1 MRQANPKRVSRLS
14 RWLKDPLFAFL
25 LIGAAVF
32 AVESAWRAA
41 QRDAEHTI
49 VVPPAESRRLAALWQ
64 TQTGRA
70 PTPSELQ
77 GLLEEHV
84 REEILVREAK
94 RLRLDEG
101 DAIVRRRLVQKLAFL
116 TDDLA
121 IGEAVDEAALRR
133 YFEDNRE
140 RFETPAVVTFS
151 HIYFS
156 PEQRTDARADAERAL
171 AALDTDAWRSAGDPF
186 MLGRT
191 YAYASLERVRKD
203 FGDEFAAAVA
213 SRPAEGAWRGPLR
226 STYGQH
232 LVRVDANTPAR
243 SPDYAAAKQRVVAEF
258 DAERRAAANR
268 EYFEEL
274 RARYTV
280 EAP

>member
-25 LIGAAVF
+25 LIGAGVF

-41 QRDAEHTI
+41 QRDAEYTI
-49 VVPPAESRRLAALWQ
+49 VVPPAESRRLAELWQ
-64 TQTGRA
+64 AQTGRA

-116 TDDLA
+116 ADDLA
-121 IGEAVDEAALRR
+121 IGEAVDEAELRR

-140 RFETPAVVTFS
+140 RFQTPAVVTFS

-156 PEQRTDARADAERAL
+156 PEQREDARADAERAL
-171 AALDTDAWRSAGDPF
+171 AALDADAWRSAGDPF

-191 YAYASLERVRKD
+191 YAHASLERVRKD

-226 STYGQH
+226 SVYGQH

>member
-1 MRQANPKRVSRLS
+1 MRQENPKRVPRLS

-25 LIGAAVF
+25 LIGAGVF

-41 QRDAEHTI
+41 QRDAEYAI
-49 VVPPAESRRLAALWQ
+49 VVPPAESRRLAELWQ

-101 DAIVRRRLVQKLAFL
+101 DAIVRRRLVQKLSFL

-121 IGEAVDEAALRR
+121 IGEAVDEAELRR

-140 RFETPAVVTFS
+140 RFGTPAVVTFS

-156 PEQRTDARADAERAL
+156 PEQRADASADAERAL
-171 AALDTDAWRSAGDPF
+171 AALDAEAWRSAGDPF

-226 STYGQH
+226 SVYGQH

-243 SPDYAAAKQRVVAEF
+243 SPDYAAAKQRVAAEF

-280 EAP
+280 ETP

>member
-280 EAP
+280 ETP

>member
-1 MRQANPKRVSRLS
+1 MRPANPKRASRLS
-14 RWLKDPLFAFL
+14 RWLNDPLFAFL
-25 LIGAAVF
+25 LIGAGVF

-41 QRDAEHTI
+41 QRDAEYTI
-49 VVPPAESRRLAALWQ
+49 VVPPAESRRLAELWQ

-121 IGEAVDEAALRR
+121 IGEAVDEAELRR

-140 RFETPAVVTFS
+140 RFETPAAVTFS

-156 PEQRTDARADAERAL
+156 PEQRADARADAERVL
-171 AALDTDAWRSAGDPF
+171 AALDADAWRSAGDPF

-203 FGDEFAAAVA
+203 FGDAFAAAVA
-213 SRPAEGAWRGPLR
+213 SLPAEGAWQGPLR
-226 STYGQH
+226 SVYGQH
-232 LVRVDANTPAR
+232 LVRVDANTPVR

-280 EAP
+280 ETP

>member
-1 MRQANPKRVSRLS
+1 MRQANPKRVARLA

-25 LIGAAVF
+25 LIGAGVF

-41 QRDAEHTI
+41 QRDAEYII
-49 VVPPAESRRLAALWQ
+49 VVPPAESRRLAELWQ
-64 TQTGRA
+64 AQTGRA

-116 TDDLA
+116 ADDLA
-121 IGEAVDEAALRR
+121 IGEAVDEAELRR

-156 PEQRTDARADAERAL
+156 PEQRADARADAERAL
-171 AALDTDAWRSAGDPF
+171 VALDADAWRSAGDPF

-213 SRPAEGAWRGPLR
+213 SRPAEGVWRGPLR
-226 STYGQH
+226 SVYGQH

-274 RARYTV
+274 RVRYTV
-280 EAP
+280 ETP

>member
-1 MRQANPKRVSRLS
+1 MRRANPKRVSRLS

-25 LIGAAVF
+25 LIGAGVF

-41 QRDAEHTI
+41 QRDAEDTI
-49 VVPPAESRRLAALWQ
+49 VVPPAESQRLAELWQ
-64 TQTGRA
+64 AQTGRA

-116 TDDLA
+116 ADDLA
-121 IGEAVDEAALRR
+121 IGEAVDEAELRR

-140 RFETPAVVTFS
+140 RFQTPAVVTFS

-156 PEQRTDARADAERAL
+156 PEHREDARTDAERAL
-171 AALDTDAWRSAGDPF
+171 AVLDADAWRSAGDPF

-191 YAYASLERVRKD
+191 YAHASIERVRKD

-226 STYGQH
+226 SVYGQH

-280 EAP
+280 ETP

>member
-25 LIGAAVF
+25 LIGAGVF

-41 QRDAEHTI
+41 LRDAEYTI
-49 VVPPAESRRLAALWQ
+49 VVPPAESRRLAELWQ
-64 TQTGRA
+64 AQTGRA

-116 TDDLA
+116 ADDLA
-121 IGEAVDEAALRR
+121 IGEAVDEAELRR

-140 RFETPAVVTFS
+140 RFQTPAVVTFS

-156 PEQRTDARADAERAL
+156 PGQRADASADAQRAL
-171 AALDTDAWRSAGDPF
+171 AALDADAWRSAGDPF

-191 YAYASLERVRKD
+191 YAHASLERVRKD

-213 SRPAEGAWRGPLR
+213 SLPAEGAWRGPLR
-226 STYGQH
+226 SVYGQH

-280 EAP
+280 ETP

>member
-25 LIGAAVF
+25 LIGAGVF

-41 QRDAEHTI
+41 QRDAEYTI
-49 VVPPAESRRLAALWQ
+49 VVPPAESQRFAELWQ

-94 RLRLDEG
+94 RLRLDED

-116 TDDLA
+116 ADDLA
-121 IGEAVDEAALRR
+121 VGDAVDEAVLRR

-140 RFETPAVVTFS
+140 RFQTPAVVTFS

-156 PEQRTDARADAERAL
+156 PEQREDARTDAERAL
-171 AALDTDAWRSAGDPF
+171 AVLDADAWRSAGDPF

-191 YAYASLERVRKD
+191 YAHASLERVRKD

-226 STYGQH
+226 SVYGQH

-243 SPDYAAAKQRVVAEF
+243 NPDYAEAKQRVVAEF

-280 EAP
+280 ETP

>member
-41 QRDAEHTI
+41 QRDAEYTI
-49 VVPPAESRRLAALWQ
+49 VVPAAESRRLAELWQ

-94 RLRLDEG
+94 RLRLGEG

-121 IGEAVDEAALRR
+121 IGEAVDEAELRR

-156 PEQRTDARADAERAL
+156 PEQRADARADAERAL
-171 AALDTDAWRSAGDPF
+171 AALDAEAWRSAGDPF

-203 FGDEFAAAVA
+203 FGDAFAAAVA
-213 SRPAEGAWRGPLR
+213 SLPAEGAWRGPLR
-226 STYGQH
+226 SVYGQH

-268 EYFEEL
+268 KYFEEL

-280 EAP
+280 ETP

>member
-1 MRQANPKRVSRLS
+1 MRQENPKRVSRLS

-25 LIGAAVF
+25 LIGAGVF

-41 QRDAEHTI
+41 QRDAEYTI
-49 VVPPAESRRLAALWQ
+49 VVPPAESRRLAELWQ

-121 IGEAVDEAALRR
+121 IGEAVDEAELRR

-140 RFETPAVVTFS
+140 RFETPAAVTFS

-156 PEQRTDARADAERAL
+156 PEQRADARADAERVL
-171 AALDTDAWRSAGDPF
+171 AALDADAWRSAGDPF

-203 FGDEFAAAVA
+203 FGDAFAAAVA
-213 SRPAEGAWRGPLR
+213 SLPAEGAWQGPLR
-226 STYGQH
+226 SVYGQH
-232 LVRVDANTPAR
+232 LVRVDANTPVR

>member
-1 MRQANPKRVSRLS
+1 MRQANPKRVARLA

-25 LIGAAVF
+25 LIGAGVF

-41 QRDAEHTI
+41 QRDAEYTI
-49 VVPPAESRRLAALWQ
+49 VVPPAESRRIAALWQ

-156 PEQRTDARADAERAL
+156 PEQRADARADAERAL
-171 AALDTDAWRSAGDPF
+171 AALDAEAWRSAGDPF

-191 YAYASLERVRKD
+191 YAHASLERVRKD

-280 EAP
+280 ETP

>member
-1 MRQANPKRVSRLS
+1 MRQANPKRVARLS

-25 LIGAAVF
+25 LIGAGVF

-41 QRDAEHTI
+41 QRDAEYTI
-49 VVPPAESRRLAALWQ
+49 VVPPAESRRLAELWQ
-64 TQTGRA
+64 AQTGRA

-77 GLLEEHV
+77 GLLEEQV

-94 RLRLDEG
+94 RLRLGEG

-116 TDDLA
+116 ADDMTT
-121 IGEAVDEAALRR
+121 GEAVDEATLRR

-156 PEQRTDARADAERAL
+156 PEQRADARADAERAL
-171 AALDTDAWRSAGDPF
+171 AALDADAWRSAGDPF

-203 FGDEFAAAVA
+203 FGDEFAAVVA

-226 STYGQH
+226 SVYGQH
-232 LVRVDANTPAR
+232 LVRVDANTPAH

-280 EAP
+280 ETP

>member
-1 MRQANPKRVSRLS
+1 MRQANPRRVSRLS

-25 LIGAAVF
+25 LIGAGVF

-41 QRDAEHTI
+41 QRDAEYTI
-49 VVPPAESRRLAALWQ
+49 VVPPAESRRLAELWQ

-94 RLRLDEG
+94 RLRLGEG

-116 TDDLA
+116 ADDLA
-121 IGEAVDEAALRR
+121 TGEAVDEAELQR

-140 RFETPAVVTFS
+140 RFGTPAVVTFS

-156 PEQRTDARADAERAL
+156 PEQRADARADAERAL
-171 AALDTDAWRSAGDPF
+171 AALDADAWRSAGDPF

-191 YAYASLERVRKD
+191 YAHASLERVRKD

-213 SRPAEGAWRGPLR
+213 SRPAEGVWRGPLR
-226 STYGQH
+226 SVYGQH

-258 DAERRAAANR
+258 DAERRATANR

-280 EAP
+280 ETP

>member
-1 MRQANPKRVSRLS
+1 MRQANPKRVARLS

-41 QRDAEHTI
+41 QRDAEYTI
-49 VVPPAESRRLAALWQ
+49 VVPPADSRRLAALWQ
-64 TQTGRA
+64 AQTGRV

-156 PEQRTDARADAERAL
+156 PEQRADARVDAERAL
-171 AALDTDAWRSAGDPF
+171 AALDADAWRSAGDPF

-226 STYGQH
+226 SVYGQH

>member
-25 LIGAAVF
+25 LIGAGVF

-41 QRDAEHTI
+41 QRDAEYTI
-49 VVPPAESRRLAALWQ
+49 VVPPAESRRLAELWQ
-64 TQTGRA
+64 AQTGRA

-121 IGEAVDEAALRR
+121 IGDAVDEAELRR

-140 RFETPAVVTFS
+140 RFQTPAVVTFS

-156 PEQRTDARADAERAL
+156 PEQREDARAAAERAL
-171 AALDTDAWRSAGDPF
+171 AVLDADAWRSAGDPF

-191 YAYASLERVRKD
+191 YAHASIERVRKD

-213 SRPAEGAWRGPLR
+213 SLPAEGAWRGPLR
-226 STYGQH
+226 SVYGQH

-243 SPDYAAAKQRVVAEF
+243 SPDYAAARQRVVAEF

-280 EAP
+280 EMP

>member
-1 MRQANPKRVSRLS
+1 MRPANPKRASRLS

-25 LIGAAVF
+25 LIGAGVF

-41 QRDAEHTI
+41 QRHAEYTI
-49 VVPPAESRRLAALWQ
+49 VVPPAESRRLAELWQ

-121 IGEAVDEAALRR
+121 TGEAVDEAELRR

-156 PEQRTDARADAERAL
+156 PEQRADARADAERAL
-171 AALDTDAWRSAGDPF
+171 AALDAEAWRSAGDPF

-226 STYGQH
+226 SVYGQH

-280 EAP
+280 ETP

>member
-14 RWLKDPLFAFL
+14 RWFKDPLFAFL
-25 LIGAAVF
+25 LIGAGVF

-41 QRDAEHTI
+41 QRDAEYTI
-49 VVPPAESRRLAALWQ
+49 VVPPAESRRLAELWQ
-64 TQTGRA
+64 AQTGRA

-101 DAIVRRRLVQKLAFL
+101 DAIVRRRLVQKLSFL
-116 TDDLA
+116 ADDLA
-121 IGEAVDEAALRR
+121 TGEAVDEAELRR

-156 PEQRTDARADAERAL
+156 PEQRADARADAERAL
-171 AALDTDAWRSAGDPF
+171 AALDAEAWRSAGDPF

-191 YAYASLERVRKD
+191 YAHASLERVRKD

-280 EAP
+280 ETP